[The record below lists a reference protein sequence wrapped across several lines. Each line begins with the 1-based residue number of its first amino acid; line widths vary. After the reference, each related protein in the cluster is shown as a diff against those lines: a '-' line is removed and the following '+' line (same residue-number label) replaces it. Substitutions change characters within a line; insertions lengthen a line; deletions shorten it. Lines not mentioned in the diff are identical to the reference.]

1 MEPGL
6 PALLDGR
13 WAEAASGRE
22 LVAVFTLLAQ
32 WLESLKES
40 DLLFEEKKKKKK
52 QHSKQTL
59 FQRMYPRITFRWP
72 SHSERLIL
80 PVMGLTFLWVWVH
93 HTP

>member
-1 MEPGL
+1 VEPGL

-40 DLLFEEKKKKKK
+40 DLLFEEKKNNIQNK
-52 QHSKQTL
+52 
-59 FQRMYPRITFRWP
+59 P
-72 SHSERLIL
+72 SSRECIQE
-80 PVMGLTFLWVWVH
+80 
-93 HTP
+93 